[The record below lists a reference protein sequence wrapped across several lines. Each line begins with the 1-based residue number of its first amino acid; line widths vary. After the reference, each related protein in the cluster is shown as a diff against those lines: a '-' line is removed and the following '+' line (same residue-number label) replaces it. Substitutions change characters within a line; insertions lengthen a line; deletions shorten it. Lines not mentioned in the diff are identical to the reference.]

1 MSQPMMQYN
10 FLAPGINVPIED
22 KSNLYLGYFRQ
33 QGLRAGREILR
44 TDTIH
49 ESDLRLSKSQLA
61 MKLPSSVKEQ
71 RS

>member
-1 MSQPMMQYN
+1 MSAPLMQYN
-10 FLAPGINVPIED
+10 FLAPGIQVPIED

-33 QGLRAGREILR
+33 QGLRDGREILR

-49 ESDLRLSKSQLA
+49 ESDLRLNKSQLA
-61 MKLPSSVKEQ
+61 MKLPPSVKEQ